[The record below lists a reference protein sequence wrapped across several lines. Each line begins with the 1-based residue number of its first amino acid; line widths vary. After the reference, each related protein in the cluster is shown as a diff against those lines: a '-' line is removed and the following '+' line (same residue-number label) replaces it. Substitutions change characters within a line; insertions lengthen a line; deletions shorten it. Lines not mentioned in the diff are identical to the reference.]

1 AGAASTPRAGAP
13 PLSEPPPGA
22 GRAARAG
29 PPGGPGAAPPPLVAR
44 ELPDRV
50 PLSLA
55 QQRMWFINQFDPAA
69 PTYNLPFVVRLR
81 GQVDIDALKAALNDV
96 MARQES
102 LRTIFPEPGDGAYQ
116 QVVPDDEINLAI
128 GVQATDEAELP
139 SVLAGSAAPGFD
151 GSRELP
157 IRVRIFTV
165 TGGSANGTPDYAVAF
180 VVHHIA
186 ADGFSFGPLSRDVA
200 AAYLARAQGQAPL
213 WEPLPVQY
221 QDYSVWQRELL
232 GAESDPE
239 SMAARQIAYWR
250 RTLAGLPDQIE
261 LPTDRPR
268 PPVQSFRGATTH
280 FEIDAQLHAEL
291 VALARAQNV
300 SLFMVLH
307 AALAVLMGRLS
318 GGSDVAIGTPIAGR
332 GEQALDDLIGMF
344 VNTLVLRSRVDG
356 GEPFTE
362 FLARTRETDLQ
373 AFAHAD
379 VPFERLVEVLN
390 PTRSQA
396 RHPLFQVMLS
406 FQEMAHGTLEL
417 PGLTVSAAEVE
428 VPIAKFDLL
437 WTLTEQRSSAGDPA
451 GITAALSYAT
461 DLFDDSTVEEFND
474 RFLRVLRAVAAS
486 AEVAVRDIEIMEPAE
501 QRRVLA
507 EWNRTAHEV
516 PAVTSVLEI
525 FEQTARRRAS

>member
-1 AGAASTPRAGAP
+1 
-13 PLSEPPPGA
+13 
-22 GRAARAG
+22 
-29 PPGGPGAAPPPLVAR
+29 
-44 ELPDRV
+44 
-50 PLSLA
+50 
-55 QQRMWFINQFDPAA
+55 Q
-69 PTYNLPFVVRLR
+69 
-81 GQVDIDALKAALNDV
+81 
-96 MARQES
+96 
-102 LRTIFPEPGDGAYQ
+102 
-116 QVVPDDEINLAI
+116 AI
-128 GVQATDEAELP
+128 DEAELP
-139 SVLAGSAAPGFD
+139 SVLAGFAATGFD
-151 GSRELP
+151 VSRELP

-200 AAYLARAQGQAPL
+200 AAYLARAQGQAPR

-268 PPVQSFRGATTH
+268 PPVQAFRGATTH
-280 FEIDAQLHAEL
+280 FEIDAQLHAVL
-291 VALARAQNV
+291 VARARAQTV

-525 FEQTARRRAS
+525 FEQTARRRASATALVFDPGDRSDGEYGQAGELTYAEFAARVNRLARKLIELGVGPDQLVAVGIRRSIDMLVAVYATVAAGGGYVPIDPDHPAERTDYVLAGARAVVLLTTTGDDVRSQDPAACPVVR

>member
-1 AGAASTPRAGAP
+1 LNTSGKLDRKALPEPVFATDAGYRAPRTHAEQIVANIFADVLSQERVGIDDNFFDLGGNSLVATQVVARVGAAFGTRVGVRTLFETPTVAG
-13 PLSEPPPGA
+13 L
-22 GRAARAG
+22 AARAES
-29 PPGGPGAAPPPLVAR
+29 ASATEEARPPLVAR

-102 LRTIFPEPGDGAYQ
+102 LRTIFPESGDGAYQ

-128 GVQATDEAELP
+128 GVQAIDEAELP
-139 SVLAGSAAPGFD
+139 SVLAGFAATGFD
-151 GSRELP
+151 VSRELP

-200 AAYLARAQGQAPL
+200 AAYLARAQGQAPR

-318 GGSDVAIGTPIAGR
+318 GGSDV
-332 GEQALDDLIGMF
+332 
-344 VNTLVLRSRVDG
+344 
-356 GEPFTE
+356 
-362 FLARTRETDLQ
+362 
-373 AFAHAD
+373 
-379 VPFERLVEVLN
+379 
-390 PTRSQA
+390 
-396 RHPLFQVMLS
+396 
-406 FQEMAHGTLEL
+406 
-417 PGLTVSAAEVE
+417 
-428 VPIAKFDLL
+428 
-437 WTLTEQRSSAGDPA
+437 
-451 GITAALSYAT
+451 
-461 DLFDDSTVEEFND
+461 
-474 RFLRVLRAVAAS
+474 
-486 AEVAVRDIEIMEPAE
+486 
-501 QRRVLA
+501 
-507 EWNRTAHEV
+507 
-516 PAVTSVLEI
+516 
-525 FEQTARRRAS
+525 